1 MKLQYMLTATLV
13 GVASMFTACSEDE
26 LVDNNTSNNGK
37 LHTIEMQLNASRP
50 DFDGE
55 RSSRAQGNNWENGD
69 KLYLTFTANGSTSR
83 GTAEYNAS
91 NDKWT
96 VQYSGNLA
104 QTTQGKLSAYYF
116 ESPISEGNTSIALGG
131 KTAIFCDTL
140 GLYNYNG
147 QNLSASASLTPANSR
162 MRFQGQP
169 GDTIYLAGPVING
182 YYDVVT
188 QSFSNYRCE
197 YQPLIVSKTADKDG
211 NYYTDYMYLTTNDE
225 YKNYGKKVLVMNN
238 NDAYT
243 HALTDNNLK
252 NGVSGYLTLPNT
264 EGAQNW
270 VKYNPFSTLSLPSD
284 LNDWRKQT
292 IANYIDAMIK
302 IGGGDMT
309 LGTSND
315 QVNVHM
321 YPYYMMSV
329 EVSNELYYAV
339 MDEEPEIINFPD
351 DVKPINK
358 YPLDAGGTQLPYAI
372 NATEEGL
379 TASLVNFVN
388 KLNELTGLHFDFPYE
403 TEWEY
408 AARGGQKSKNYS
420 RIANWSRDFDS
431 SSDWKSLV
439 IDKNYNAKHHVDD
452 GPVNELDIYGLCSNV
467 PEACRYVGNYK
478 DLSKFFYTKDNY
490 SPNNIILFYWRGASA
505 YECRYYITSYNY
517 PYRYGHMNST
527 YNTSRGLRLV
537 LRFQDNF

>member
-1 MKLQYMLTATLV
+1 MKLHYILTATLV

-26 LVDNNTSNNGK
+26 LVDNNTINNGK

-50 DFDGE
+50 NFDGE
-55 RSSRAQGNNWENGD
+55 RSSRAQGNSWKNGD

-96 VQYSGNLA
+96 VQYSGILA

-131 KTAIFCDTL
+131 KSAIFCDTL

-188 QSFSNYRCE
+188 QSFSNYRCDYE
-197 YQPLIVSKTADKDG
+197 PLFVSKTADKDG
-211 NYYTDYMYLTTNDE
+211 NYYTDYVYFTTNDA
-225 YKNYGKKVLVMNN
+225 YKHYGKKVLVMNN

-270 VKYNPFSTLSLPSD
+270 LKYNPFSTLSISGD
-284 LNDWRKQT
+284 LDDSRKQT
-292 IANYIDAMIK
+292 IANYINVMIK
-302 IGGGDMT
+302 IDGGDMK
-309 LGTSND
+309 LGTSDD

-321 YPYYMMSV
+321 YPFYMMSV
-329 EVSNELYYAV
+329 EVSNELYDAV
-339 MDEEPEIINFPD
+339 MGEQAPLNNFPEN
-351 DVKPINK
+351 VTSINK
-358 YPLDAGGTQLPYAI
+358 YPLDAGGTQLPSEI
-372 NATEEGL
+372 GATEEGMSATL
-379 TASLVNFVN
+379 ANFVN
-388 KLNELTGLHFDFPYE
+388 KLNELTGLKFDIPYE

-408 AARGGQKSKNYS
+408 AARGGQKSKFYTQ
-420 RIANWSRDFDS
+420 IANYDNTIENTCNSV
-431 SSDWKSLV
+431 V
-439 IDKNYNAKHHVDD
+439 IYNYNAKHHIDD
-452 GPVNELDIYGLCSNV
+452 GPVNELGIYGLCSNV
-467 PEACRYVGNYK
+467 SEACYYVGDYRN
-478 DLSKFFYTKDNY
+478 LSKNSFQSVYY
-490 SPNNIILFYWRGASA
+490 GPNNIALISWRGASA
-505 YECRYYITSYNY
+505 YDSYNYTWYNY
-517 PYRYGHMNST
+517 PYRCGH
-527 YNTSRGLRLV
+527 YNRDYNRSRGLRLV
-537 LRFQDNF
+537 LRFQDNI

>member
-131 KTAIFCDTL
+131 KSAIFCDTL

-188 QSFSNYRCE
+188 QSFSNYRCNYE
-197 YQPLIVSKTADKDG
+197 QFIVSKTADKDG

-225 YKNYGKKVLVMNN
+225 YKYYGKKVLVMDN

-358 YPLDAGGTQLPYAI
+358 YPLDAGGTQLSTEG
-372 NATEEGL
+372 TEEGL
-379 TASLVNFVN
+379 PSTLVSFVV
-388 KLNELTGLHFDFPYE
+388 KLNELTGLNFDLPYE

-420 RIANWSRDFDS
+420 YIANWSKNFNS
-431 SSDWKSLV
+431 SNDWKSIV
-439 IDKNYNAKHHVDD
+439 IDNNYNAKHHVND
-452 GPVNELDIYGLCSNV
+452 GPVNELGIYGLCSNV
-467 PEACRYVGNYK
+467 PEACYYVGNYQN
-478 DLSKFFYTKDNY
+478 LSKFYFTNGNY
-490 SPNNIILFYWRGASA
+490 GPNNIPMVYWRGVSA
-505 YECRYYITSYNY
+505 HESYWNMQSNNY
-517 PYRYGHMNST
+517 PFRCRHSNSI

>member
-50 DFDGE
+50 NFDGE
-55 RSSRAQGNNWENGD
+55 RSSRVQGYNWENGD
-69 KLYLTFTANGSTSR
+69 KLYLTFTANGSTSH

-91 NDKWT
+91 NGMWT

-116 ESPISEGNTSIALGG
+116 ESPISEGNTSITLAGKSAIYCDSLGV
-131 KTAIFCDTL
+131 
-140 GLYNYNG
+140 YNYNG
-147 QNLSASASLTPANSR
+147 QSLSASASLTPANSR

-182 YYDVVT
+182 YYDIAT

-197 YQPLIVSKTADKDG
+197 YEPFIVSKTADKDG
-211 NYYTDYMYLTTNDE
+211 NYYTDYVYLTTSDV
-225 YKNYGKKVLVMNN
+225 YKYYGKKVLVMDNN
-238 NDAYT
+238 GAYT

-252 NGVSGYLTLPNT
+252 NGVSGYLTLPNAK
-264 EGAQNW
+264 GAQNW

-284 LNDWRKQT
+284 LTDWRKQT

-321 YPYYMMSV
+321 YPYYMMPV
-329 EVSNELYYAV
+329 EVSYELYRAV
-339 MDEEPEIINFPD
+339 MNEDFSINNLPND
-351 DVKPINK
+351 IENINK
-358 YPLDAGGTQLPYAI
+358 YPFDAGGTQLPADE
-372 NATEEGL
+372 AEEGL
-379 TASLVNFVN
+379 STSLVSFIN
-388 KLNELTGLHFDFPYE
+388 KLNEIMGLHFDIPYE

-408 AARGGQKSKNYS
+408 AARGGQKSKNYNY
-420 RIANWSRDFDS
+420 IANWSKNFDS
-431 SSDWKSLV
+431 SNDWKSLV
-439 IDKNYNAKHHVDD
+439 IYNYNAKHHVND
-452 GPVNELDIYGLCSNV
+452 GPANELGIYGLCSNV
-467 PEACRYVGNYK
+467 PEACYYVGNYQN
-478 DLSKFFYTKDNY
+478 LSKFYFTKVNY
-490 SPNNIILFYWRGASA
+490 GPNNISMVYWRGVSA
-505 YECRYYITSYNY
+505 YESFRDMYYYNY
-517 PYRYGHMNST
+517 PCRCGHSNVSL
-527 YNTSRGLRLV
+527 NTSRGLRLV
-537 LRFQDNF
+537 LRFQDNI

>member
-1 MKLQYMLTATLV
+1 MKLHYILTATLV

-26 LVDNNTSNNGK
+26 LVDNNTINNGK

-50 DFDGE
+50 NFDGE
-55 RSSRAQGNNWENGD
+55 RSSRAQGNSWKNGD

-96 VQYSGNLA
+96 VQYSGILA

-131 KTAIFCDTL
+131 KSAIFCDTL

-188 QSFSNYRCE
+188 QSFSNYRCDYE
-197 YQPLIVSKTADKDG
+197 PLFVSKTADKDG
-211 NYYTDYMYLTTNDE
+211 NYYTDYVYFTTNDA
-225 YKNYGKKVLVMNN
+225 YKHYGKKVLVMNN

-270 VKYNPFSTLSLPSD
+270 LKYNPFSTLSISGD
-284 LNDWRKQT
+284 LDDSRKQT
-292 IANYIDAMIK
+292 IANYINVMIK
-302 IGGGDMT
+302 IDGGDMK
-309 LGTSND
+309 LGTSDD

-321 YPYYMMSV
+321 YPFYMMSV
-329 EVSNELYYAV
+329 EVSNELYDAV
-339 MDEEPEIINFPD
+339 MGEQAPLNNFPEN
-351 DVKPINK
+351 VTSINK
-358 YPLDAGGTQLPYAI
+358 YPLDAGGTQLPSEI
-372 NATEEGL
+372 GATEEGMSATL
-379 TASLVNFVN
+379 ANFVN
-388 KLNELTGLHFDFPYE
+388 KLNELTGLKFDIPYE

-408 AARGGQKSKNYS
+408 AARGGQKSKFYTQ
-420 RIANWSRDFDS
+420 IANYNNTIENTCNSV
-431 SSDWKSLV
+431 V
-439 IDKNYNAKHHVDD
+439 IYNYNAKHHIDD
-452 GPVNELDIYGLCSNV
+452 GPVNELGIYGLCSNV
-467 PEACRYVGNYK
+467 SEACYYVGDYRN
-478 DLSKFFYTKDNY
+478 LSKNSFQSVYY
-490 SPNNIILFYWRGASA
+490 GPNNIALISWRGASA
-505 YECRYYITSYNY
+505 YDSYNYTWYNY
-517 PYRYGHMNST
+517 PYRCGH
-527 YNTSRGLRLV
+527 YNRDYNRSRGLRLV
-537 LRFQDNF
+537 LRFQDNI

>member
-50 DFDGE
+50 NFDGE
-55 RSSRAQGNNWENGD
+55 HSSRAQGNSWENGD

-116 ESPISEGNTSIALGG
+116 ENPISEGNTSITLAG
-131 KTAIFCDTL
+131 KSAIFCDTL

-188 QSFSNYRCE
+188 QSFSNYRCDYE
-197 YQPLIVSKTADKDG
+197 PLFVSKTADKDG
-211 NYYTDYMYLTTNDE
+211 NYYTDYVYFTTNDA
-225 YKNYGKKVLVMNN
+225 YKHYGKKVLVMNN

-270 VKYNPFSTLSLPSD
+270 LKYNPFSTLSISGD
-284 LNDWRKQT
+284 LDDSRKQT
-292 IANYIDAMIK
+292 IANYINVMIK
-302 IGGGDMT
+302 IDGGDMK
-309 LGTSND
+309 LGTSDD

-321 YPYYMMSV
+321 YPFYMMSV
-329 EVSNELYYAV
+329 EVSNELYDAV
-339 MDEEPEIINFPD
+339 MGEQAPLNNFPEN
-351 DVKPINK
+351 VTSINK
-358 YPLDAGGTQLPYAI
+358 YPLDAGGTQLPSEI
-372 NATEEGL
+372 GATEEGMSATL
-379 TASLVNFVN
+379 ANFVN
-388 KLNELTGLHFDFPYE
+388 KLNELTGLKFDIPYE

-408 AARGGQKSKNYS
+408 AARGGQKSKFYTQ
-420 RIANWSRDFDS
+420 IANYNNTIENTCNSV
-431 SSDWKSLV
+431 V
-439 IDKNYNAKHHVDD
+439 IYNYNAKHHIDD
-452 GPVNELDIYGLCSNV
+452 GPVNELGIYGLCSNV
-467 PEACRYVGNYK
+467 SEACYYVGDYRN
-478 DLSKFFYTKDNY
+478 LSKNSFQSVYY
-490 SPNNIILFYWRGASA
+490 GPNNIALISWRGASA
-505 YECRYYITSYNY
+505 YDSYNYTWYNY
-517 PYRYGHMNST
+517 PYRCGH
-527 YNTSRGLRLV
+527 YNRDYNRSRGLRLV
-537 LRFQDNF
+537 LRFQDNI

>member
-26 LVDNNTSNNGK
+26 LVDNNTINNGK
-37 LHTIEMQLNASRP
+37 LHTIEMQLNANRP
-50 DFDGE
+50 DFDGK
-55 RSSRAQGNNWENGD
+55 RSSRVQGNSWEDGD

-116 ESPISEGNTSIALGG
+116 ENPISEGNTSITLAG
-131 KTAIFCDTL
+131 KSAIYCDSL

-147 QNLSASASLTPANSR
+147 QDLSASASLTPANSR
-162 MRFQGQP
+162 IRFQGQP
-169 GDTIYLAGPVING
+169 GDTIYLAGPVINS

-188 QSFSNYRCE
+188 QSFSNYLCDYE
-197 YQPLIVSKTADKDG
+197 PFIVSKTADKDG
-211 NYYTDYMYLTTNDE
+211 NYYTDYVYFTTNDA
-225 YKNYGKKVLVMNN
+225 YKHYGKKVIVMNN

-270 VKYNPFSTLSLPSD
+270 LKYNPFSTLNISGD
-284 LNDWRKQT
+284 LDDWRKQT
-292 IANYIDAMIK
+292 IANYINAMIK
-302 IGGGDMT
+302 IDGGDMK
-309 LGTSND
+309 LGTSDD

-339 MDEEPEIINFPD
+339 MDEQAPLNNFPEN
-351 DVKPINK
+351 VTPIDK
-358 YPLDAGGTQLPYAI
+358 YPLDAGGTKLPYKVG
-372 NATEEGL
+372 ATEEGIPTTL
-379 TASLVNFVN
+379 ANFVK
-388 KLNELTGLHFDFPYE
+388 KLNELTGLNFDIPYE

-408 AARGGQKSKNYS
+408 AARGGQKSKFYTK
-420 RIANWSRDFDS
+420 IANWNDYI
-431 SSDWKSLV
+431 V
-439 IDKNYNAKHHVDD
+439 EGTYNSVVFYDCNTKHHIDD
-452 GPVNELDIYGLCSNV
+452 GPVNELGIYGLCSNV
-467 PEACRYVGNYK
+467 PEACYYVGDYRN
-478 DLSKFFYTKDNY
+478 LSKY
-490 SPNNIILFYWRGASA
+490 SFQRVYYGPNNIALISWRGASA
-505 YECRYYITSYNY
+505 YDSYLNTSYNY
-517 PYRYGHMNST
+517 PYRCGHDSSYN
-527 YNTSRGLRLV
+527 NTSRGLRLV
-537 LRFQDNF
+537 LRFQDNI